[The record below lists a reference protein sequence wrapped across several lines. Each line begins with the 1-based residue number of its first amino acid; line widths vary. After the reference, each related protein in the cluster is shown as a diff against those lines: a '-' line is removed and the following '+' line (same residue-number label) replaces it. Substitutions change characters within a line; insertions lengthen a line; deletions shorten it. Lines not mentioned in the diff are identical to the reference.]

1 MIEIDGLNLEQ
12 RCIADMIWN
21 MDTQE
26 DVYEFIN
33 SLEGNQQRD
42 AVTVLK
48 MIMWATLDQVM
59 ETDLAMEELERF
71 ML

>member
-1 MIEIDGLNLEQ
+1 MIEIEGLNLEQ

-21 MDTQE
+21 METQE

-59 ETDLAMEELERF
+59 ETDLALEELERF